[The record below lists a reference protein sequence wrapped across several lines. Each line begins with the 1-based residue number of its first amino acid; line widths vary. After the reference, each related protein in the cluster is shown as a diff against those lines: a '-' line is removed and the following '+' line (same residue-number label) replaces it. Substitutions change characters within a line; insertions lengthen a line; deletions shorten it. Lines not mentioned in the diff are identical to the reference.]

1 MNFREFFESAI
12 FLTYSLDYPTPMNKF
27 VQNPAGLVLGDSV
40 VLSNSEDALVHS
52 NYKGIG
58 SGHESGK
65 LVNFRLSTEDDSVGI
80 GHLMGYV
87 KFSKI
92 SYWVPVSSM
101 RTGEGGLEARIKFSG
116 VSGVYDSRGSS
127 RDIWVSVGVLKKLVV
142 GREGELYHTSR

>member
-1 MNFREFFESAI
+1 VNFREFFES
-12 FLTYSLDYPTPMNKF
+12 TSSLVLDSRASKLARSP

-92 SYWVPVSSM
+92 SYWARVESM
-101 RTGEGGLEARIKFSG
+101 RTGEGGLEARIKF
-116 VSGVYDSRGSS
+116 SGVYDSRGSS